1 VNQGLWDWA
10 LAAYARPGVAEACL
24 SLQDGHDHNVPYLL
38 WAAWAALRGS
48 RLDADTLEA
57 GVDTARAWDSAAVRP
72 LRVIRTTLKKPIP
85 DLEDEAREAVRTQIK
100 AAKLEAERRLLLALE
115 SLAPAPGGAGL
126 PLAPALVEAARAFA
140 PVIPRAGLETLA
152 AKLSG

>member
-10 LAAYARPGVAEACL
+10 VAAYARPGVSEACL
-24 SLQDGHDHNVPYLL
+24 TLQDGHDHNVPYLL

-48 RLDADTLEA
+48 KLDADTLEA

-85 DLEDEAREAVRTQIK
+85 DLDDEAREAVRAQIK
-100 AAKLEAERRLLLALE
+100 AVELEAERRLLLALE
-115 SLAPAPGGAGL
+115 SLTPALAGPG
-126 PLAPALVEAARAFA
+126 LALTPALVDAARAFA
-140 PVIPRAGLETLA
+140 PVIPRAALEGLA